1 MARRLDGEYAFT
13 LDGGTIVAEGLSV
26 GSELGA
32 QDVERLRNLAEER
45 HLLDSA
51 LNYLTARPRS
61 RMEVRRRLLQPRRNK
76 PSPAPELVDRVLAR
90 LERMHQLDDR
100 DFADYWVEQRERFSP
115 RAGYAMQ
122 QELRQRGVDRET
134 AEAATGDENDE
145 ERALAA
151 ARQRART
158 IHESDYE
165 SYRTKLGSFLLRRGF
180 RYGLAQ
186 SVVRQLWEEQ
196 RGERPDD
203 DEDAATYRWLAC
215 MTTPALCQV
224 RRGLGVRNSSRVLCP
239 PQPILRALSLLASG
253 GRGSLMRR
261 SCRSST
267 PGHRPLPSSPGP
279 PLRRPIAYSPGL
291 ARRWCTHR
299 MRACAGDADANALA

>member
-1 MARRLDGEYAFT
+1 MKITALDPHKRHPDWWHVALDGEYAFT
-13 LDGGTIVAEGLSV
+13 LDGGTIVAEGLTV
-26 GSELGA
+26 GNELGA

-90 LERMHQLDDR
+90 LDRMHQLDDR

-158 IHESDYE
+158 IHETDYE

-186 SVVRQLWEEQ
+186 SAVRQLWEEQ

-203 DEDAATYRWLAC
+203 DEDADD
-215 MTTPALCQV
+215 V
-224 RRGLGVRNSSRVLCP
+224 
-239 PQPILRALSLLASG
+239 
-253 GRGSLMRR
+253 
-261 SCRSST
+261 
-267 PGHRPLPSSPGP
+267 
-279 PLRRPIAYSPGL
+279 
-291 ARRWCTHR
+291 
-299 MRACAGDADANALA
+299 

>member
-1 MARRLDGEYAFT
+1 MKITAIDPHKRHPDWWHIALDGEYAFT
-13 LDGGTIVAEGLSV
+13 LDGGTLVAEGLSI
-26 GSELGA
+26 GSELND
-32 QDVERLRNLAEER
+32 QDVERLRGVAEER
-45 HLLDSA
+45 RLLDAA
-51 LNYLTARPRS
+51 LSFLTVRPRS

-90 LERMHQLDDR
+90 LERMQLLDDR
-100 DFADYWVEQRERFSP
+100 DFAGYWVEQRERFSP

-134 AEAATGDENDE
+134 AQAAAGDEQDE

-158 IHESDYE
+158 LPTSDYE
-165 SYRTKLGSFLLRRGF
+165 SFRAKLGSFLLRRGF

-203 DEDAATYRWLAC
+203 DEDA
-215 MTTPALCQV
+215 V
-224 RRGLGVRNSSRVLCP
+224 EE
-239 PQPILRALSLLASG
+239 
-253 GRGSLMRR
+253 
-261 SCRSST
+261 
-267 PGHRPLPSSPGP
+267 
-279 PLRRPIAYSPGL
+279 
-291 ARRWCTHR
+291 
-299 MRACAGDADANALA
+299 